1 MRRGFSVLE
10 LSISL
15 AIAGIVVAA
24 AASSGV
30 VITRILKLDGKK
42 STADSDSRRLVDFV
56 LSNLQ
61 SVGGGPVRP
70 WMAIWHEQGDHDQ
83 GDGTEPSGGCLGRN
97 GLPPCGTSD
106 RITLIDV
113 DPARGACSIVDV
125 VDANTVRF
133 ARIDDDDDD
142 DGVPAPCCYMWD
154 GDPTDATMPDQYAN
168 QPLMFVAGRNQWA
181 LRIAT
186 NEEDPS
192 DCSYGLKPD
201 TVSHFSN
208 WTTGPPAGNA
218 PVPAI
223 SFVTTFGAGSDNTAT
238 PVRPRTLFVEKD
250 PEPRSGPPSTRLP
263 RLVEWFDGNANATVD
278 DDEVRLVFPGVMNF
292 QLALGFDSN
301 PDNGRV
307 VDSRTSTD
315 EFVGNVANDGA
326 AGLSAVGLRM
336 AQVGVIT
343 GVRAVEP
350 GARTL
355 QVLDGPSVTNSKLIL
370 RRALGK
376 ALLRNVAV
384 SY

>member
-42 STADSDSRRLVDFV
+42 STADGDSRRLVDFV

-61 SVGGGPVRP
+61 SVGGGQVRP
-70 WMAIWHEQGDHDQ
+70 WMAMWHEQG
-83 GDGTEPSGGCLGRN
+83 GLTSSSGCVARN
-97 GLPPCGTSD
+97 GLPACGTSD
-106 RITLIDV
+106 RITLVDV
-113 DPARGACSIVDV
+113 DPDRGACTIVDV

-133 ARIDDDDDD
+133 ARGEDGDVD
-142 DGVPAPCCYMWD
+142 DGVPAPCCYAWD
-154 GDPTDATMPDQYAN
+154 GTPTDSTLPDQYAN

-186 NEEDPS
+186 NEVDAS
-192 DCSYGLKPD
+192 DCTYGLQPA
-201 TVSHFSN
+201 TVSHFST
-208 WTTGPPAGNA
+208 WTTGTPAGNV
-218 PVPAI
+218 PVAAGL
-223 SFVTTFGAGSDNTAT
+223 FVATFDAGSDNTAT
-238 PVRPRTLFVEKD
+238 PVRPRTLFVE
-250 PEPRSGPPSTRLP
+250 PETDTASTRLP

-278 DDEVRLVFPGVMNF
+278 TDEVRLVFPGVMNF
-292 QLALGFDSN
+292 QLALGYDSN

-307 VDSRTSTD
+307 LDSRTTTD
-315 EFVGNVANDGA
+315 EFIGNVASDGA
-326 AGLSAVGLRM
+326 AGLSTVGLRM

-350 GARTL
+350 GTRTL

-384 SY
+384 FY

>member
-106 RITLIDV
+106 RITLVDIDPNRAPCV
-113 DPARGACSIVDV
+113 IEEV
-125 VDANTVRF
+125 VNDTTVRF
-133 ARIDDDDDD
+133 ARVEDDDED
-142 DGVPAPCCYMWD
+142 D
-154 GDPTDATMPDQYAN
+154 GDPPRCCYGWDGEIESTDPDDQFVN

-186 NEEDPS
+186 NEVNAS
-192 DCSYGLKPD
+192 DCSYGLEPD

-208 WTTGPPAGNA
+208 WTTGSPASNA
-218 PVPAI
+218 PVPAT
-223 SFVTTFGAGSDNTAT
+223 SFVATFGAGGDNTAT
-238 PVRPRTLFVEKD
+238 PVRPRTLFVETD
-250 PEPRSGPPSTRLP
+250 PETDPPSTRLP
-263 RLVEWFDGNANATVD
+263 RLVEWFDENANATVD

-355 QVLDGPSVTNSKLIL
+355 QVLNGPSVTDSKLIL